1 MKANISL
8 LGSLALAGLALV
20 GCQKPAEKTAAG
32 STAASTTVTTS
43 TEASS
48 SMAGKTIRIATEGTY
63 KPFSITKADG
73 SLTGF
78 DVDFM
83 RALCA
88 EMKANCEINP
98 QDWDGLSFVAVKPP
112 TSGGGYKATPKSCLR
127 MEVV

>member
-8 LGSLALAGLALV
+8 LGSLAVAGLALV
-20 GCQKPAEKTAAG
+20 GCQKPAEKTAATTAN
-32 STAASTTVTTS
+32 STAASTTASS
-43 TEASS
+43 TETSS

-78 DVDFM
+78 DVDFI

-88 EMKANCEINP
+88 EMKAKCEINP
-98 QDWDGLSFVAVKPP
+98 QDWDGLLPGLMAKNM
-112 TSGGGYKATPKSCLR
+112 TW
-127 MEVV
+127 